1 MFLRILAFSAAHFLV
16 SLILAILAFGLDMDQ
31 LRSRSA
37 VSRAAGVLYDFFWW
51 PHDAFLRALP
61 SGAIL
66 RPGVI
71 PAVLVGHSLVW
82 GIALYGLWRLVKR
95 ARSRPAMPS

>member
-1 MFLRILAFSAAHFLV
+1 MLLRILGLSFAHFVL
-16 SLILAILAFGLDMDQ
+16 SFALAILAFGVDMDQ

-37 VSRAAGVLYDFFWW
+37 VSRTAGVFYDFFWW

-71 PAVLVGHSLVW
+71 PAVLIGHSIAW
-82 GIALYGLWRLVKR
+82 GIALYGVWRVVGR
-95 ARSRPAMPS
+95 RRFPPATL